1 MVINKS
7 GALSKEYF
15 ISYLELVMNAKG
27 CTLPQAKDLVFKRIF
42 NNDAQR
48 LGKSSYQQ
56 FLLAYENIKRKMD
69 S

>member
-1 MVINKS
+1 MVINRS

-15 ISYLELVMNAKG
+15 ISYLELVMNSKG
-27 CTLPQAKDLVFKRIF
+27 CTLQQAKDFVFKRIF
-42 NNDAQR
+42 NNDAKH
-48 LGKSSYQQ
+48 LGQSSYQE